1 MPPVP
6 ALQITVVPV
15 CTNLSDWG
23 FMPTG
28 LPHATTPRGIAA
40 TVSLAHVSWS
50 HVLRRQWLHRRIPR
64 SLVSPSHRLS
74 ARLTGRLVEF
84 EVVEYRYRD
93 PAGCEVTRRAEDGVE
108 ADDEA
113 AWVDTQTVV
122 HVARPRIRPSA
133 EQLAEFGGYRKL
145 VGQVLKLIDIFLS
158 QPDHQTTSSPFGVRG
173 CLVWGV
179 EGIGKSALLRH
190 VAQRS
195 GLASFR
201 LSLRDLF
208 ELLRSDVT
216 LSAGTTTASE
226 AVSPGSAAATTT
238 LAPGIIDQHIRTALT
253 AAALSRPALVL
264 IEDLHLISVASTV
277 NPDHQRRIVAALTE
291 ELGRMPPAGVM
302 LLGESRTPGDLPD
315 SLRHLGL
322 FRTQFEMGIPDR
334 EDRYG
339 ILQAQY
345 RSFPTTHHDG
355 HNPGTTNLDDERSEW
370 LTQVSRST
378 IGYTARDLAALVR
391 QAFTA
396 SAIRHQSRP
405 TSHID
410 SVTADLADLTI
421 GSFTHLCHDPPD
433 DPPQWC
439 DWKRALDR
447 VRPSQNL
454 EFDTKV
460 PFKAWADIGG
470 YGETKTRLQLLL
482 RLVSEA
488 ATAASSSSDEDSRRC
503 GSGGGE
509 EGRVTLPRSRLGL
522 KPPAGIL
529 LYGAPGSGKTT
540 FAQALA
546 TESGMNTL
554 VIRGPEV
561 FSKYMG
567 DTEAILRRI
576 FAVARKLAPCIIWVD
591 EIDTITRKRGWS
603 DSDGTNGVDERV
615 LSTLLNEMDGVQDR
629 PGVLVLGC
637 TTYPDQMDDA
647 IIRPGRFDQLV
658 HLPLPDNED
667 RRAILDVL
675 AQRHPLASEVDLDA
689 LALDTKDFTPAHLE
703 NLFREAAMHTLRGNA
718 EATEIDVD
726 SIQNALDTAIDAIDA
741 DGRLTRTLG
750 NLAAFGR
757 SRK

>member
-15 CTNLSDWG
+15 STNPSDWG

-40 TVSLAHVSWS
+40 TVPLAHVSWS
-50 HVLRRQWLHRRIPR
+50 RVLRRQWLHRRMPR

-113 AWVDTQTVV
+113 VQVDTQTVV

-216 LSAGTTTASE
+216 LSAGTTTNSE
-226 AVSPGSAAATTT
+226 AVSPGSTAATTT

-264 IEDLHLISVASTV
+264 IQDLHLISVASTV
-277 NPDHQRRIVAALTE
+277 NPDHQRRIVAALTG

-302 LLGESRTPGDLPD
+302 LLGEGRTPGDLPD

-334 EDRYG
+334 ADRYG

-355 HNPGTTNLDDERSEW
+355 HSPGTTNLDDERSEW

-421 GSFTHLCHDPPD
+421 GSLTRLCHDSSD

-488 ATAASSSSDEDSRRC
+488 ATAASSSSDEDHR
-503 GSGGGE
+503 
-509 EGRVTLPRSRLGL
+509 
-522 KPPAGIL
+522 
-529 LYGAPGSGKTT
+529 SGKTT

-658 HLPLPDNED
+658 HLPLPDIED

-675 AQRHPLASEVDLDA
+675 GQRHPLASEVDLNA

-726 SIQNALDTAIDAIDA
+726 SIQNALETAIDAIDA

-750 NLAAFGR
+750 DLAAFGR